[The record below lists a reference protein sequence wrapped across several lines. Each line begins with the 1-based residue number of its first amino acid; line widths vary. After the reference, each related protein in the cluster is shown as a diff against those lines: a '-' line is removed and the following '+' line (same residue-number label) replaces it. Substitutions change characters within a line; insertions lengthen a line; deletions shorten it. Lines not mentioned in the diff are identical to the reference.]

1 MGRSHHET
9 QKDEKVSKDKWK
21 DRIITAAEVAE
32 LYNSYPGHWLLLE
45 VLETGPSGRAS
56 KFKLL
61 AHAEHK
67 DALYDFLME
76 DEDWDW
82 SKKYIMVYADP
93 NYQCEI

>member
-1 MGRSHHET
+1 MNT
-9 QKDEKVSKDKWK
+9 DKWNK
-21 DRIITAAEVAE
+21 WKGKVITDKEVAE
-32 LYNSYPGHWLLLE
+32 LYNTYPEQWLLLE

-61 AHAEHK
+61 THSEHK

-76 DEDWDW
+76 DENWDW